1 MYHMPLQPHPALYLL
16 PVLFGILGGVAAWIL
31 LRNSGGNM
39 GRNCI
44 LVGMASSAV
53 SLAAYVA
60 MGTVIVE
67 PEPPP
72 WNA

>member
-1 MYHMPLQPHPALYLL
+1 MPLQPHPALYLL
-16 PVLFGILGGVAAWIL
+16 PVLFGILGGVVAWIL

-53 SLAAYVA
+53 SVAAYFA
-60 MGTVIVE
+60 MGTAVE
-67 PEPPP
+67 PEPLP